1 MSKNIILFFLIV
13 SCFLTIIFAA
23 NDLLVIFQQTFES
36 VYADDSNKIPLQD
49 FNFVAAG
56 DWACTGQ
63 TIKTVDNMVK
73 QNPELVLGLGDYAY
87 GRPGCWLKIVDP
99 IVNKMDIVI
108 GNHEPMRLK
117 IDNGT
122 MTYVPAPERLQ
133 QYIDRFNLTK
143 QYYSF
148 NYQNVHFVA
157 MSTETEFGPG
167 SAQYIF
173 VNQDLA
179 RADSDP
185 SIKWIVVFYHRL
197 AYTSPSFVGSVPLIR
212 DTYHPLFVKYNV
224 DLVIQAHNHNYQR
237 TYPIIYNSSV
247 HAKPIITDFNETN
260 YRDLNGQIFLI
271 VGTAG
276 SPFIHNFTRTS
287 YYMANQFN
295 AYGFLNIDVTNN
307 GSTFVGT
314 FNNNNGS
321 TNDKF
326 VITKSRS
333 DLVRDGRGNNSNG
346 NREIEP
352 RIDSRY
358 QNEFII
364 QRLYDGLNSPT
375 SMTFLAPQDILV
387 LEKNNGTVRRIV
399 NGTLFDKPLL
409 DVNVANKVERGMVG
423 IASTQAKNGTT
434 IVFLYYTESKKDGD
448 DICPKANYCIS
459 GSKPIANRLYKY
471 ELADNGTKLVKPT
484 LLLDM
489 PALPG
494 PGHNGGRMIIGPD
507 GNIYTTIGDLMGH
520 QTKAENYENGSDPD
534 GTGGI
539 LRIKQDGKVVGKG
552 ILGNMAP
559 LDKYY
564 AYGIRNSFG
573 LDFDPVTGNL
583 WDTENGPEFGDEINL
598 VLPAFNSGW
607 KDVQGLWYQSG
618 GKPRGLISNDNI
630 TDNTDEIKGLVDFD
644 KKGKY
649 RSPEFTW
656 FNTVGPT
663 AIKFLNSNN
672 MGKALKNDLFVADIH
687 HGNIY
692 HFELDDSRT
701 RLLLDGPLSDR
712 VANIYKELE
721 PVIFAKGFGG
731 ITDLQVGPD
740 GYLYVLS
747 YSKGSIYRIIPRSD
761 QATHLN

>member
-1 MSKNIILFFLIV
+1 
-13 SCFLTIIFAA
+13 
-23 NDLLVIFQQTFES
+23 
-36 VYADDSNKIPLQD
+36 
-49 FNFVAAG
+49 
-56 DWACTGQ
+56 
-63 TIKTVDNMVK
+63 
-73 QNPELVLGLGDYAY
+73 
-87 GRPGCWLKIVDP
+87 
-99 IVNKMDIVI
+99 
-108 GNHEPMRLK
+108 
-117 IDNGT
+117 
-122 MTYVPAPERLQ
+122 
-133 QYIDRFNLTK
+133 
-143 QYYSF
+143 
-148 NYQNVHFVA
+148 
-157 MSTETEFGPG
+157 
-167 SAQYIF
+167 
-173 VNQDLA
+173 
-179 RADSDP
+179 
-185 SIKWIVVFYHRL
+185 
-197 AYTSPSFVGSVPLIR
+197 
-212 DTYHPLFVKYNV
+212 
-224 DLVIQAHNHNYQR
+224 
-237 TYPIIYNSSV
+237 
-247 HAKPIITDFNETN
+247 
-260 YRDLNGQIFLI
+260 
-271 VGTAG
+271 
-276 SPFIHNFTRTS
+276 
-287 YYMANQFN
+287 MANQFN

-307 GSTFVGT
+307 GNTFVGT
-314 FNNNNGS
+314 FKNNNGS

-352 RIDSRY
+352 RINSRY

-375 SMTFLAPQDILV
+375 SMTFLAPHDILV

-423 IASTQAKNGTT
+423 IASTKAKNGT
-434 IVFLYYTESKKDGD
+434 INVFLYYTESKKDGD

-459 GSKPIANRLYKY
+459 GSKPMANRLYKY
-471 ELADNGTKLVKPT
+471 ELADNGTKLIKPT

-494 PGHNGGRMIIGPD
+494 PGHNGGRVVIGPD

-520 QTKAENYENGSDPD
+520 QTKAENYENGSNPD

-539 LRIKQDGKVVGKG
+539 LRIKQDGKIVGKG
-552 ILGNMAP
+552 ILGDMDP
-559 LDKYY
+559 LNKYY

-573 LDFDPVTGNL
+573 LDFDPLTGNL

-598 VLPAFNSGW
+598 VLPGFNSGW

-618 GKPRGLISNDNI
+618 GKPRGLILNDNI

-663 AIKFLNSNN
+663 AIKFLNSDN
-672 MGKALKNDLFVADIH
+672 MGNALKNDLFVGDIH
-687 HGNIY
+687 NGNIY

-721 PVIFAKGFGG
+721 PAIFAKGFGG

>member
-1 MSKNIILFFLIV
+1 MFFLIV

-23 NDLLVIFQQTFES
+23 NAILVIFQQTFES

-87 GRPGCWLKIVDP
+87 GRPSCWLKIVDP

-108 GNHEPMRLK
+108 GNHEPVRLK
-117 IDNGT
+117 MDNGSL
-122 MTYVPAPERLQ
+122 TYVPAPERLQ

-148 NYQNVHFVA
+148 NFQNVHFVA

-167 SAQYIF
+167 SDQYRF

-212 DTYHPLFVKYNV
+212 DTYHPLFEKYNV

-237 TYPIIYNSSV
+237 TYPIKYNSSV

-260 YRDLNGQIFLI
+260 YRDPIGQIFLI

-276 SPFIHNFTRTS
+276 SPFIHNFTGTS

-307 GSTFVGT
+307 GNTFVGT
-314 FNNNNGS
+314 FKNNNGS

-326 VITKSRS
+326 VITKSEIRS
-333 DLVRDGRGNNSNG
+333 DLVRDGRGNNSND

-375 SMTFLAPQDILV
+375 SMTFLAPHDILV

-423 IASTQAKNGTT
+423 IASTKVKNGT
-434 IVFLYYTESKKDGD
+434 INVFLYYTESKKDGD

-459 GSKPIANRLYKY
+459 GSKPMANRLYKY
-471 ELADNGTKLVKPT
+471 ELADNGTKLIKPT

-494 PGHNGGRMIIGPD
+494 PGHNGGRVVIGPD

-520 QTKAENYENGSDPD
+520 QTKAENYENGSNPD

-539 LRIKQDGKVVGKG
+539 LRIKQDGKIVGKG
-552 ILGNMAP
+552 ILGDMDP
-559 LDKYY
+559 LNKYY

-573 LDFDPVTGNL
+573 LDFDPLTGNL

-598 VLPAFNSGW
+598 VLPGFNSGW

-618 GKPRGLISNDNI
+618 GKPRGLILNDNI
-630 TDNTDEIKGLVDFD
+630 TDNTDKIKGLVDFD

-663 AIKFLNSNN
+663 AIKFLNSDN
-672 MGKALKNDLFVADIH
+672 MGNALKNDLFVGDIH
-687 HGNIY
+687 NGNIY

-721 PVIFAKGFGG
+721 PAIFAKGFGG